1 MFFYI
6 IVHFFCIYAFFLVP
20 LHTKLF
26 ILIKITTMTT
36 QELQT
41 AFEQAYGKQ
50 AEKVYFSPG
59 RVNLIGE
66 HTDYNGGCVFPCAL
80 SFGAWLLIAK
90 NEDRVLR
97 FKSLNMPQE
106 YTIALDAIRPQPER
120 AWCNYALGCMDIIVR
135 RHPEAKLQSG
145 YDLLYY
151 GNVPAGAGL
160 SSSAAME
167 VVTARA
173 FTEEMGWKDADDK
186 AYRTELALIGQA
198 CEHEY
203 AGVMC
208 GIMDQFAS
216 AQGKKDHAIYL
227 NCDTLEFEHVPVKLD
242 GIKVVITNTHS
253 PHHLDSGAYNDRVR
267 QCKTAVEQ
275 ISQVK
280 PVKFLAELNEEDWR
294 AVEGAITDPIA
305 KKRARHVV
313 GEVARTAE
321 AVEALKKGDIKRF
334 GKLMT
339 ASHVSLRDD
348 YEVTGPELD
357 ALAEAAW
364 QVDGVLGSRMTGGGF
379 GGCTVSLVRDEAIE
393 EFKAFVGAEYE
404 RKTGLKA
411 DFYVAEIGDGVTR
424 LA

>member
-1 MFFYI
+1 MYNCI
-6 IVHFFCIYAFFLVP
+6 FFCIFAPNLQNF
-20 LHTKLF
+20 HSTKD
-26 ILIKITTMTT
+26 IMTT
-36 QELQT
+36 QEMKA

-50 AEKVYFSPG
+50 AEKMFFAPG

-66 HTDYNGGCVFPCAL
+66 HTDYNGGAVFPCAL

-90 NEDRVLR
+90 NNDNVLR
-97 FKSLNMPQE
+97 FQSLNMPQKYE
-106 YTIALDAIRPQPER
+106 IAIDAIAPQPDR
-120 AWCNYALGCMDIIVR
+120 AWCNYALGCIDIIKR
-135 RHPEAKLQSG
+135 RHPEAKLVSG

-173 FTEEMGWKDADDK
+173 FTEEMGYMPADER

-208 GIMDQFAS
+208 GVMDQFAS
-216 AQGKKDHAIYL
+216 AQGKKDHAIHL
-227 NCDTLEFEHVPVKLD
+227 NCDTLEFEHVPVKLE

-275 ISQVK
+275 ISKVK
-280 PVKFLAELNEEDWR
+280 PIKFLAELTPEDW
-294 AVEGAITDPIA
+294 AEVEGAITDPIA

-313 GEVARTAE
+313 GEVARTAA
-321 AVEALKKGDIKRF
+321 AVEALKKGEIAYF
-334 GKLMT
+334 GELMT

-348 YEVTGPELD
+348 YEVTGKELD
-357 ALAEAAW
+357 TLAEAAW
-364 QVDGVLGSRMTGGGF
+364 QVSGVLGSRMTGGGF
-379 GGCTVSLVRDEAIE
+379 GGCTVSLVKDEAIE
-393 EFKAFVGAEYE
+393 EFKAFVGKEYE
-404 RKTGLKA
+404 EKTGLKA
-411 DFYVAEIGDGVTR
+411 DFYVAEIGDGVMK
-424 LA
+424 L

>member
-1 MFFYI
+1 
-6 IVHFFCIYAFFLVP
+6 
-20 LHTKLF
+20 
-26 ILIKITTMTT
+26 MTI
-36 QELQT
+36 QELQI
-41 AFEQAYGKQ
+41 AFEQAYGQK
-50 AEKVYFSPG
+50 AEKMYFAPG

-80 SFGAWLLIAK
+80 SFGAWLLLTK
-90 NEDRVLR
+90 NNNNVLR
-97 FKSLNMPQE
+97 FRSLNMPQE
-106 YTIALDAIRPQPER
+106 YSIPISEIKPQPDR
-120 AWCNYALGCMDIIVR
+120 AWCNYALGCMDIIAR
-135 RHPEAKLQSG
+135 RPPEAKLESG
-145 YDLLYY
+145 YDLLYF
-151 GNVPAGAGL
+151 GNVPSGAGL

-173 FTEEMGWKDADDK
+173 FTEEMGYNGEGLSVNGERDK
-186 AYRTELALIGQA
+186 KYRTELALIGQA

-227 NCDTLEFEHVPVKLD
+227 NCDTLDFEHVPVKLD

-267 QCKTAVEQ
+267 QCQTAVEQ
-275 ISQVK
+275 ISKVK
-280 PVKFLAELNEEDWR
+280 PIKFLAELTEDDWR
-294 AVEGAITDPIA
+294 EVESAVTDPIA

-313 GEVARTAE
+313 GEVARTAA
-321 AVEALKKGDIKRF
+321 AVEALKRGEIAYF
-334 GKLMT
+334 GELMT

-364 QVDGVLGSRMTGGGF
+364 QVEGVLGSRMTGGGF
-379 GGCTVSLVRDEAIE
+379 GGCTVSLVKDEAIE
-393 EFKAFVGAEYE
+393 TFKAFVGAEYE
-404 RKTGLKA
+404 KKTGLKA